1 MRNAMKISIPG
12 LPGLAVLFCS
22 SLALAE
28 PATLLKPTELRSQ
41 PQGSAAVVTTLKVK
55 DTVDIT
61 ARKGAWASVKTPD
74 GKSGWVRVLNLRT
87 GSGQRGDAGIG
98 TIASIFKTGSSGN
111 TVSTGVK
118 GLSAEQLQNA
128 SPNPAEAA
136 RLNTYAAT
144 TADARRFANQGK
156 LPSKQ
161 VGYLPVQGGTEQ

>member
-1 MRNAMKISIPG
+1 MRNAMKLFRQG
-12 LPGLAVLFCS
+12 LPGLVVLFCS

-41 PQGSAAVVTTLKVK
+41 PQGSAVVISTLKTK
-55 DTVDIT
+55 DSVDIT

-98 TIASIFKTGSSGN
+98 TIASVFRTGSSGN

-118 GLSAEQLQNA
+118 GLSAEQLQSA

-136 RLNTYAAT
+136 RLTTYAANP
-144 TADARRFANQGK
+144 AAARRFAKQGQ
-156 LPSKQ
+156 LVSQQ
-161 VGYLPVQGGTEQ
+161 VDNLPVQGGTE